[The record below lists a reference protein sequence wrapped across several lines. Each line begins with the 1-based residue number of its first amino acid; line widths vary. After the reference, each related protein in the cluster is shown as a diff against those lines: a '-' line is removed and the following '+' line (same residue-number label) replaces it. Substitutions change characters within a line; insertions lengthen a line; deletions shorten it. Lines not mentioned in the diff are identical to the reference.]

1 MPNHSCNP
9 LGISTN
15 RTYGHMAR
23 SMILTEISQLISNC
37 ALETSL
43 EDYQAAII
51 DENIL
56 AKPTFEA
63 GGRGLIT
70 ATAVSYIYI
79 TCPRKNVPLVLL
91 MIS

>member
-15 RTYGHMAR
+15 RTGGHMAR
-23 SMILTEISQLISNC
+23 SMMLTEISQLISNC

-63 GGRGLIT
+63 GGRSRGID
-70 ATAVSYIYI
+70 AVVYIYI
-79 TCPRKNVPLVLL
+79 NCPRKKCSLSGRL
-91 MIS
+91 